1 MKNDIK
7 INYGILDGII
17 EQLHVY
23 KNALNTMHSSLAKI
37 SVFIAENQGES
48 IDAWEGK
55 IQDSQNYIKDYQE
68 QMNDLLSLFEN
79 YVGETTAY
87 ISPLARHAMMRVD
100 RNDIWFNLQQMETG
114 ILNNLPKAYLTANR
128 EPFPTFFLS
137 DEEKERE
144 IEKSRSNQAKLQMIS
159 REIQSSQRSLD
170 NKMEQLW
177 RLYDSK
183 VKKFEIVDD
192 HYQVKALK
200 MKYKYTSIFEGM
212 WDAIEDMSKDV
223 FDLLRGVAVGLYSIV
238 TGLATLVIDA
248 GIVAVSSV
256 IPDTIEPDFINK
268 AANKRID
275 QYTEAL
281 VEAIKDPIG
290 VVESVSQSISDTY
303 EEEGIMY
310 VTGSTASSFIP
321 IVGMA
326 TKLSKISKLTSKTP
340 DSKPKPVSD
349 TIKAKVDDLVKNNK
363 AFEGIKKGTLEF
375 VKGVKGG
382 AVIFMDGIVGG
393 MKKMVNP
400 DHNIAYSTSG
410 TLPWKVTNPKIVQDR
425 IEDVASQFAV
435 KGTGE
440 ALGNK
445 KVAVGE
451 EIIAQRVLKA
461 ELDLTP
467 KLTPY
472 KSLSRDQQK
481 IIKEKIENRTV
492 TKEEYKRYQ
501 WDKRFSKRRAA
512 GVNEFWKQEKKRI
525 LDGEPPTRE
534 WTNEQI
540 QEILKGKKPQYNGQS
555 IIGHHTYNAMNY
567 PHICNIGELIY
578 PVTSREH
585 LKGWHGGSYSK
596 NAPGRPVDPNYLEEF

>member
-37 SVFIAENQGES
+37 SAVIAENRGES
-48 IDAWEGK
+48 IDAWEER

-68 QMNDLLSLFEN
+68 QVNDLLSLFEN

-87 ISPLARHAMMRVD
+87 ITPLARHAMMRVD

-170 NKMEQLW
+170 NKMERLW
-177 RLYDSK
+177 RLYNSK
-183 VKKFEIVDD
+183 VKNFEIVDD
-192 HYQVKALK
+192 QYQVKALK

-238 TGLATLVIDA
+238 TGLAILVIDA

-275 QYTEAL
+275 QYTEAI

-290 VVESVSQSISDTY
+290 VIESISQSISDTY

-310 VTGSTASSFIP
+310 VTGSVASSFIP

-349 TIKAKVDDLVKNNK
+349 TIKAKVDDLVKNNQ
-363 AFEGIKKGTLEF
+363 AFEGFKRGTMEF

-382 AVIFMDGIVGG
+382 AVIFMDGVVGG

-400 DHNIAYSTSG
+400 DHNVVYSTG
-410 TLPWKVTNPKIVQDR
+410 GPMPWKVTNPKIVQDR
-425 IEDVASQFAV
+425 IEDVVSKFAV
-435 KGTGE
+435 KIASKGGSGSVDETAKMAEIQRLQE
-440 ALGNK
+440 ALRSRILGYNHEQGKFSYNETLGISRAEKALNK
-445 KVAVGE
+445 KFQPSDTLGVDMKDPGGLGNVS
-451 EIIAQRVLKA
+451 LKGPF
-461 ELDLTP
+461 LNSKQQPLTP
-467 KLTPY
+467 VQQEAVI
-472 KSLSRDQQK
+472 KSLTKHINHNTAVDVHIIDTLGLNQEVVKGLKEALKNSKVK
-481 IIKEKIENRTV
+481 II
-492 TKEEYKRYQ
+492 
-501 WDKRFSKRRAA
+501 
-512 GVNEFWKQEKKRI
+512 
-525 LDGEPPTRE
+525 
-534 WTNEQI
+534 
-540 QEILKGKKPQYNGQS
+540 
-555 IIGHHTYNAMNY
+555 
-567 PHICNIGELIY
+567 
-578 PVTSREH
+578 
-585 LKGWHGGSYSK
+585 
-596 NAPGRPVDPNYLEEF
+596 YLE